1 MRGGMRRGSSRPAAR
16 SKEGLTE
23 RALQGED
30 TTKTKNQLKQ
40 PLTLNTLSTLTPTR
54 CTSLS
59 LYSRGASNA
68 LFRRCCKKVSAG
80 DDFLEPC

>member
-1 MRGGMRRGSSRPAAR
+1 MQGGMRRGSGRKAAR
-16 SKEGLTE
+16 SEEGLTE
-23 RALQGED
+23 RAPQGED

-59 LYSRGASNA
+59 LYSRGVSNA
-68 LFRRCCKKVSAG
+68 LSKRCCKKVSAG
-80 DDFLEPC
+80 DDFREPC